1 MEDIIKAVFVAF
13 SRTQGW
19 KNHGD
24 AAEAIRSGKVHYIA
38 RDQDWGDTVG
48 GRPRLAQMGERVD
61 AGDWL
66 YLTVPEPREE
76 GGFWPDGRNIAA
88 EVAWP
93 NEA

>member
-19 KNHGD
+19 SNHGD
-24 AAEAIRSGKVHYIA
+24 AVDAIRKGKVHYIA
-38 RDQDWGDTVG
+38 RDQDWGDTEGV
-48 GRPRLAQMGERVD
+48 PLLAQMGERVD

-66 YLTVPEPREE
+66 YLTVH
-76 GGFWPDGRNIAA
+76 GADNVAA